1 MCRCA
6 GLKTAVQAC
15 LGHDAMSERGGVQV
29 PVLVV
34 SGTLDI
40 VARTELS
47 EYLTSALLQSSPVA
61 ALTSLVHQQTG
72 AASTTAPGNERRR
85 CGSTCACT
93 PPHDEAGRP

>member
-6 GLKTAVQAC
+6 GLKAAVQDC
-15 LGHDAMSERGGVQV
+15 PGHDTLSEPGGVQV
-29 PVLVV
+29 PALVV

-47 EYLTSALLQSSPVA
+47 EHLTSALPQSSLVA

-72 AASTTAPGNERRR
+72 PASARARGPT
-85 CGSTCACT
+85 
-93 PPHDEAGRP
+93 